1 MFHLIS
7 TKKKKLTKPA
17 GLCQG
22 NHFLLPKMIDYF
34 ASERRARGEKGS
46 AANYV
51 RIHVQLL
58 MRNAFGFTRIDS
70 HFVGSRVY

>member
-1 MFHLIS
+1 MFPLIS
-7 TKKKKLTKPA
+7 TKKNPTKPT

-22 NHFLLPKMIDYF
+22 NHFLLPKND
-34 ASERRARGEKGS
+34 RLLRLREKSLRENVS
-46 AANYV
+46 AAQYM